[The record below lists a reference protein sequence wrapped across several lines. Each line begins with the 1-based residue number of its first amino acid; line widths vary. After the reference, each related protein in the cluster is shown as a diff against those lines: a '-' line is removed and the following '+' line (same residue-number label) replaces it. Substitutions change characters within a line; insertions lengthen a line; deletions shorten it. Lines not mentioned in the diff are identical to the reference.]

1 MASSDSD
8 GNSSSSRSSRH
19 HSGRSSSPR
28 GSRQR
33 PERDG
38 KKRSTGERR
47 RSDSGR
53 GEESRHQDGGRSEKH
68 RTGGRES
75 SSRGDDGRS
84 SISTETDR
92 SRGNEI
98 ARRCSH
104 FRYYILFTSGGWL
117 GNFLIT
123 LSDMSGI
130 WEFTFLSILFVI
142 SWTLLRIS
150 QVEITLI
157 LGKVFDLVIPLQHK
171 FDPHKISSHSDH
183 LQQYWPIFLVGTII
197 EFGSFIL
204 IHPDLFT
211 LVACFK
217 TLLLTSLWL
226 GVDGKGRFLTEKLGG
241 RNGRSTRSDQP
252 SRRNRPRGDRQ
263 DRDRGKDRDRDRPD
277 RNRRSRDEAESD
289 SEGKGRGKRSDHGKN
304 GENDSS
310 GQSEKTRNSAST
322 PSTPPT
328 PASTTSSQAQTP
340 SKQAEANEG
349 GEGDSRDPYD
359 SKGFKGNLMPIR
371 KKAPN
376 GPRQSRRQR
385 H

>member
-19 HSGRSSSPR
+19 RSRRSSSAR
-28 GSRQR
+28 ESRHR
-33 PERDG
+33 SERDG
-38 KKRSTGERR
+38 KKRSAGERR
-47 RSDSGR
+47 KSDSGR
-53 GEESRHQDGGRSEKH
+53 GEESRHRDRRKSEKH

-75 SSRGDDGRS
+75 SSRRDRGRS
-84 SISTETDR
+84 SKSIETDG

-104 FRYYILFTSGGWL
+104 FRYYILYTSGGWL
-117 GNFLIT
+117 GNLLIT

-142 SWTLLRIS
+142 SWTVLRIS

-157 LGKVFDLVIPLQHK
+157 LGKVLDLVIPLQHK
-171 FDPHKISSHSDH
+171 FDPHKSSSHSDH
-183 LQQYWPIFLVGTII
+183 LKQYWPIFLVGTVI
-197 EFGSFIL
+197 EFGCFIL

-241 RNGRSTRSDQP
+241 RNGRSIGSDGP
-252 SRRNRPRGDRQ
+252 SRGDRLRGDRQ

-277 RNRRSRDEAESD
+277 RHRRSRDEAESN
-289 SEGKGRGKRSDHGKN
+289 SEGKGKRSDDGKD
-304 GENDSS
+304 GMNDSS
-310 GQSEKTRNSAST
+310 GQSEKTKNSAST
-322 PSTPPT
+322 PSTPAT
-328 PASTTSSQAQTP
+328 PESTTSSQAQKP
-340 SKQAEANEG
+340 SKQAEGNEG
-349 GEGDSRDPYD
+349 GKSESRDPYD

-371 KKAPN
+371 KKAPD
-376 GPRQSRRQR
+376 GPRQSRRHR
-385 H
+385 D